1 MVSIKLFY
9 IYDFRANYITPNMK
23 SSKNILKGIGSIVLS
38 SLIFVGCGND
48 TKDNPETTN
57 NVDTAK
63 TKTTVKDRPIQKF
76 DNEIFSIPSP
86 IQLGQIIKNS
96 DIDYN
101 EDLLNDPASVKNYTD
116 LANQALN
123 LGVYGAD
130 LGYTVLY
137 EKNQN
142 SIQYMK
148 SVQKLSTSIGIA
160 DAFDIRTINTIQRNL
175 NNGNKDSLLY
185 VISNAYRKADDF
197 LQVSDRKYIGSL
209 VVVGGWLESMYFA
222 GILGLQDKSPEIQNM
237 VGMQKHTLN
246 TIIDKMLI
254 RYLNEPGIEEIS
266 DNLKKIRVLFDEV
279 EIKYEYAKPETDKEN
294 KLTKLKSHSTIEIS
308 DELFVQI
315 VDKIEEVRSS
325 IIK

>member
-1 MVSIKLFY
+1 
-9 IYDFRANYITPNMK
+9 
-23 SSKNILKGIGSIVLS
+23 
-38 SLIFVGCGND
+38 
-48 TKDNPETTN
+48 
-57 NVDTAK
+57 
-63 TKTTVKDRPIQKF
+63 
-76 DNEIFSIPSP
+76 
-86 IQLGQIIKNS
+86 
-96 DIDYN
+96 
-101 EDLLNDPASVKNYTD
+101 
-116 LANQALN
+116 
-123 LGVYGAD
+123 
-130 LGYTVLY
+130 
-137 EKNQN
+137 
-142 SIQYMK
+142 MK
-148 SVQKLSTSIGIA
+148 SVQKLGTSIGIS
-160 DAFDIRTINTIQRNL
+160 DAFDMETVNSIQRNL

-254 RYLNEPGIEEIS
+254 RYLSEPGVQEIS
-266 DNLKKIRVLFDEV
+266 DNLEKIRILLDEV

-294 KLTKLKSHSTIEIS
+294 KLTKLKSHSTVEIS

>member
-48 TKDNPETTN
+48 TKDNPETTS
-57 NVDTAK
+57 NVDTVKAE
-63 TKTTVKDRPIQKF
+63 TTVKDRPIQKF

-86 IQLGQIIKNS
+86 IQLGQVIKNS

-148 SVQKLSTSIGIA
+148 SVQKLSTSVGIA
-160 DAFDIRTINTIQRNL
+160 DAFDIKTINTIQRNL

-266 DNLKKIRVLFDEV
+266 DNLEKIRVLFDEV

-294 KLTKLKSHSTIEIS
+294 KLTKLKSHSSIEIS
-308 DELFVQI
+308 DDLFVQI

>member
-48 TKDNPETTN
+48 TKDNPEATN
-57 NVDTAK
+57 KVDTVK
-63 TKTTVKDRPIQKF
+63 VETTVKDRPIQKF

-86 IQLGQIIKNS
+86 IQLGQIIKNA

-101 EDLLNDPASVKNYTD
+101 DDLLNDPSAFNNYTD
-116 LANQALN
+116 IVKQSLN

-137 EKNQN
+137 EKNQK
-142 SIQYMK
+142 SIKYMK
-148 SVQKLSTSIGIA
+148 SVQKIGTSIGIS
-160 DAFDIRTINTIQRNL
+160 DAFDMETVNSIQRNL

-254 RYLNEPGIEEIS
+254 RYLNEPGVQEIS
-266 DNLKKIRVLFDEV
+266 DNLEKIRVLLDEV

-294 KLTKLKSHSTIEIS
+294 KLTKLKSHSTVEIS

>member
-23 SSKNILKGIGSIVLS
+23 SIKNILKGIGSIVLS

-48 TKDNPETTN
+48 TKDNPETTS
-57 NVDTAK
+57 NVDTVKAE
-63 TKTTVKDRPIQKF
+63 TTVKDRPIQKF

-148 SVQKLSTSIGIA
+148 SVQKLSTSVGIS
-160 DAFDIRTINTIQRNL
+160 DAFDIQTINTIQRNL

-222 GILGLQDKSPEIQNM
+222 GILGLQDKSPEIQKM

>member
-23 SSKNILKGIGSIVLS
+23 TSKNILKGIGSIVLS

-48 TKDNPETTN
+48 TKDNPETTSS
-57 NVDTAK
+57 VDTVKAE
-63 TKTTVKDRPIQKF
+63 TTVKDRPIQKF

-148 SVQKLSTSIGIA
+148 SVQKLSTSVGIS
-160 DAFDIRTINTIQRNL
+160 DAFDIQTINTIQRNL

-266 DNLKKIRVLFDEV
+266 DNLKKIRVLFDKV